1 MTWNTLDCTT
11 LNVSGTM
18 TVGNA
23 FTGQSTLSAPVL
35 TATATMTLPDSVPAG
50 LIAARLAT
58 AAATTTYAV
67 NLATGAITQ
76 WDWSPDV
83 SVTLVS
89 AHGRLY
95 GLRTDGTLFR
105 MAGDTDEGGAIA
117 STLRFAPQDFGTD
130 LVKRLPAIYLNLRAP
145 HGMTATLLTDEVVSW
160 SYQSAGSTGD
170 SPALRPQKIKTG
182 RGVTFHSLGLVL
194 TNRQGG
200 DWALESMELPITP
213 LSRRVP

>member
-23 FTGQSTLSAPVL
+23 FTGKLTLPAPVL
-35 TATATMTLPDSVPAG
+35 AATATMTLPNAVPAG

-58 AAATTTYAV
+58 AAAATTYAV

-76 WDWSPDV
+76 WDWSPEV
-83 SVTLVS
+83 PMTLAS

-95 GLRTDGTLFR
+95 GLRADGTLFR

-130 LVKRLPAIYLNLRAP
+130 LVKRLPAMYLNLRAP
-145 HGMTATLLTDEVVSW
+145 QGMTATLLTAVS
-160 SYQSAGSTGD
+160 
-170 SPALRPQKIKTG
+170 
-182 RGVTFHSLGLVL
+182 
-194 TNRQGG
+194 
-200 DWALESMELPITP
+200 
-213 LSRRVP
+213 